1 MSVHHPYDDTLAR
14 LAAGRL
20 GPGPSFVVSTHLF
33 GCAECRARV
42 GLFEAAGGVMLEE
55 APAAPVRPDLFA
67 ATMWRIE
74 HESAPAV
81 ARPSPRVSPLDRLDL
96 PPWRSVGSFL
106 QWRRLTLPYAPEANV
121 IMLKVP
127 PGKRMP
133 DHTHAGT
140 EYTQILQGSFYDDAG
155 RYVAGDCVEADNEI
169 EHQPVVDSDV
179 ECICLAAFDGRLK
192 LKGWIGRVVQPLLGL

>member
-1 MSVHHPYDDTLAR
+1 MTLHHPYDDTLAR

-20 GPGPSFVVSTHLF
+20 GPGPQFVVSTHLF

-42 GLFEAAGGVMLEE
+42 GLFEAAGGALLEDASPAPVRADLFAE
-55 APAAPVRPDLFA
+55 TLRRIEQAPAAP
-67 ATMWRIE
+67 
-74 HESAPAV
+74 
-81 ARPSPRVSPLDRLDL
+81 ARPRRRASPLEAIPL
-96 PPWRSVGSFL
+96 PPWRSVGSYL
-106 QWRRLTLPYAPEANV
+106 QWRRLILPHAPEANV

-127 PGKRMP
+127 PGGRMP

-140 EYTQILQGSFYDDAG
+140 EYTQILQGSFHDDNG
-155 RYVAGDCVEADNEI
+155 RYVAGDCVEADDEI

-192 LKGWIGRVVQPLLGL
+192 LKGWLGRIVQPLLGL